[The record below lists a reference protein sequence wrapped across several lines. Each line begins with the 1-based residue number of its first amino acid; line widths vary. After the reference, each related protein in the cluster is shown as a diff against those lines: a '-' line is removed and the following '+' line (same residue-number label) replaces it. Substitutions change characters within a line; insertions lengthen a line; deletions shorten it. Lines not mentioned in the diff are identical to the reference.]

1 MGERKPIENSKKEF
15 KKLPYVTQPPDDGRK
30 VFLHPYYDDQEGD
43 WKLFLPVEGK
53 FQRIK
58 DGEPVVSCYFV
69 RAQVESGDIFLP
81 LGTLIAKHMSY
92 PGVTGAWFNIVDKIS
107 QFASLLEQYNILTEH
122 RSSNGVVMLRN
133 ELDYLLRLIRSF
145 YDEMQRLIKNSAKL
159 LVDAN
164 DRQKSLVQELPNS
177 FADIVLYNK
186 QIVSKGKLKAD
197 YGLFEPLLSF
207 YLKEAQQFKILKDA
221 RDGLTHHGDQL
232 PNIFDLEDGA
242 AIVVSEEP
250 WDKFSF
256 CSSDQLKENGLGP
269 LRGLFYHLV
278 KQVLGI
284 KSRFGKAFTSR
295 IGFRASPIDKNLSL
309 YLRHP
314 FGKHLNSLED
324 VLADP
329 WEDV

>member
-1 MGERKPIENSKKEF
+1 MEERKPIENPKREF
-15 KKLPYVTQPPDDGRK
+15 KKLPYVTQPPDDGRI
-30 VFLHPYYDDQEGD
+30 VFLHPYYDDQKGD
-43 WKLFLPVEGK
+43 WKLFLPVAGK
-53 FQRIK
+53 LQRIK
-58 DGEPVVSCYFV
+58 GGEPVVACYF
-69 RAQVESGDIFLP
+69 ASAPVETEDIFLP

-92 PGVTGAWFNIVDKIS
+92 QGVTGAWFNIVDKIS
-107 QFASLLEQYNILTEH
+107 QFACLLEQYNILTKH
-122 RSSNGVVMLRN
+122 RSSNGVIMLGN
-133 ELDYLLRLIRSF
+133 ELDYLFRLIRSF
-145 YDEMQRLIKNSAKL
+145 YDEMQKLIKNSAKL

-186 QIVSKGKLKAD
+186 QIVSKQKLKAK

-207 YLKEAQQFKILKDA
+207 YRGEAQQFKILKDA
-221 RDGLTHHGDQL
+221 RDGLTHHGGKL
-232 PNIFDLEDGA
+232 PTIFDLEDGA
-242 AIVVSEEP
+242 AIDASKEP

-269 LRGLFYHLV
+269 LRGLFYYLV

-295 IGFRASPIDKNLSL
+295 IGFRASPIDKNISL

-314 FGKHLNSLED
+314 FGEHINSLED

-329 WEDV
+329 WENV